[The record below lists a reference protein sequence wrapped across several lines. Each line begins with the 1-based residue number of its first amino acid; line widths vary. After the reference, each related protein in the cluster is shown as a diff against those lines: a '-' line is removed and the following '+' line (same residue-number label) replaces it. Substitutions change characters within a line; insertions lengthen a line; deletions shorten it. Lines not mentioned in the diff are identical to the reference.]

1 MCAFSLSLPK
11 CTKFGKFELDAPVR
25 HNSTQTA
32 DAVTKACHHHL
43 AYSYPLGVGAAF
55 VSALPG
61 LPHQLRM
68 VIQALGVDEI
78 DVTHVK
84 LSVNTMS
91 DGRYFRLYSQDER
104 AANQANRNVV
114 CVPRG
119 GANARVRTPGG
130 PWKMVRIMALPV
142 IKVGTFIAGFIA
154 GFEWERVAA
163 PAITSAHQDLHLHHN
178 PPSRPVLLQLTD
190 DLEVEQCAVSF
201 DPEMDPQPKHVRVG
215 DMGAQVDPWAC
226 ICTPENPPVGLTDAQ
241 FKSAVSVAKQVY
253 DSIVLKMQANP
264 DLLEVAVK
272 KLGKE
277 RGVGP
282 HTMKVAD
289 LRTALCR
296 LGESTKGKK
305 AQLADRLSRA
315 LADFGDSADRDS
327 GLLEELSVA
336 E

>member
-1 MCAFSLSLPK
+1 
-11 CTKFGKFELDAPVR
+11 
-25 HNSTQTA
+25 
-32 DAVTKACHHHL
+32 
-43 AYSYPLGVGAAF
+43 
-55 VSALPG
+55 
-61 LPHQLRM
+61 
-68 VIQALGVDEI
+68 
-78 DVTHVK
+78 
-84 LSVNTMS
+84 
-91 DGRYFRLYSQDER
+91 
-104 AANQANRNVV
+104 
-114 CVPRG
+114 
-119 GANARVRTPGG
+119 
-130 PWKMVRIMALPV
+130 V

-282 HTMKVAD
+282 RKLRHLIILPCISTNATAAYHTYLLLDTMKVAD